1 MKKWIPGSAC
11 GWGKGRMERLGCV
24 VGGLVLV
31 GAPHRPHL
39 GSAVGFRRGFSRTCL
54 VVTLTAQ
61 CPVCDGIHGASRGGD

>member
-1 MKKWIPGSAC
+1 
-11 GWGKGRMERLGCV
+11 MERLGCV

-61 CPVCDGIHGASRGGD
+61 CPVCDGIHGASPGGIEPI

>member
-1 MKKWIPGSAC
+1 
-11 GWGKGRMERLGCV
+11 MERLGCV

-31 GAPHRPHL
+31 GAPHRPCL

-61 CPVCDGIHGASRGGD
+61 CPVCDGIHGASRGGIEPI